1 MLMHVDVASDED
13 GDALVHRRVLADL
26 MRDALRGRQ
35 RPSVA
40 IRRVLADLM
49 MDALRGRH
57 EVITGHSHPEEDGEA
72 AVNDEDSM
80 VIEVR
85 AWNVSSCHQL
95 ELDALTLVDT

>member
-35 RPSVA
+35 
-40 IRRVLADLM
+40 
-49 MDALRGRH
+49 

-85 AWNVSSCHQL
+85 AWNVSSCNQL
-95 ELDALTLVDT
+95 ELDALVLVDT

>member
-49 MDALRGRH
+49 RDALRGRQ
-57 EVITGHSHPEEDGEA
+57 EVITGHSHP
-72 AVNDEDSM
+72 
-80 VIEVR
+80 
-85 AWNVSSCHQL
+85 
-95 ELDALTLVDT
+95 